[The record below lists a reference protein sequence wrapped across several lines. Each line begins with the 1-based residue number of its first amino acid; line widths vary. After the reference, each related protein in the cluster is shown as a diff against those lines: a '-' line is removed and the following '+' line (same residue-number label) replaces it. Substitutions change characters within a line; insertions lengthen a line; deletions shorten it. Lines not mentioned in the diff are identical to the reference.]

1 MTAFRTPLKTVRGMG
16 SAKSGTEH
24 FIVQRLT
31 AVSNIVVIAFLV
43 YAVLTLAGHP
53 RGDVKAFFSDPIAAI
68 LGVLLAISACVH
80 MRIGMQVII
89 EDYVHGAW
97 KVPLYLLNTFFSIVI
112 GAATVL
118 AVTKLFLGI

>member
-24 FIVQRLT
+24 FIVSRVT
-31 AVSNIVVIAFLV
+31 AVANVVVIAFLL

-53 RGDVKAFFSDPIAAI
+53 RGDVKAFFSDPIAAVM
-68 LGVLLAISACVH
+68 GVLLAISVSVH
-80 MRIGMQVII
+80 MRIGMQVIV

-97 KVPLYLLNTFFSIVI
+97 KVPLLLLNTFFSIVI